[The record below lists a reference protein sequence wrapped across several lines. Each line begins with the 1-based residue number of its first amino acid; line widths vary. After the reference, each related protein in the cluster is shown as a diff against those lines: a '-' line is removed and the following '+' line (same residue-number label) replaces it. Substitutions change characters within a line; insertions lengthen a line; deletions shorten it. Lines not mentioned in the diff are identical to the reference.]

1 MPAWRATAQIL
12 LVEDDAIIREIV
24 AVYLRGNSYQVEEV
38 SDAKSALDSF
48 TARAFD
54 LIIVDINLPDGSG
67 LDLVDRLRQERDV
80 AVIFMTSLGS
90 PGYRV
95 RGLESGD
102 DYIVKPIEVRELL
115 ARVRAVMRRYR
126 RQPEVAAVAA
136 SGPVIEIGGWMLDL
150 VRRELADPLATLI
163 KLTRAE
169 FDLFAALVQA
179 GGVPLSRDYL
189 VEVVS
194 SANADTQER
203 TIDVLVGRIRKKLAS
218 ASQPAPQILTQKG
231 EGYRF
236 AAPRS

>member
-1 MPAWRATAQIL
+1 MPALPATTRIL
-12 LVEDDAIIREIV
+12 IVEDDAIVREIV
-24 AVYLRGNSYQVEEV
+24 AAYLRGNGFDTEEAD
-38 SDAKSALDSF
+38 DAGSARHSF
-48 TARAFD
+48 AARPFD
-54 LIIVDINLPDGSG
+54 LIIVDINLPDESG
-67 LDLVDRLRQERDV
+67 LELVEWFRRRRDV
-80 AVIFMTSLGS
+80 AIIFMTSLGS

-95 RGLESGD
+95 RGLEAGD
-102 DYIVKPIEVRELL
+102 DYIVKPVEVRELL

-126 RQPEVAAVAA
+126 RQPPSLIAS
-136 SGPVIEIGGWMLDL
+136 SGPVIEIAGWMLDL
-150 VRRELADPLATLI
+150 VRRELVDPLATLI
-163 KLTRAE
+163 TLTRAE

-179 GGVPLSRDYL
+179 DGVPLSRDYL

-236 AAPRS
+236 AGPPS